1 MTDTTSEQNPYEHW
15 LAERR
20 DVSPPVNLTD
30 QIMSQVVDFENHRQS
45 IWWLLLVEQIERS
58 RAARW
63 AICCAALAI
72 GAVPYL
78 VLAHVPSF

>member
-1 MTDTTSEQNPYEHW
+1 
-15 LAERR
+15 
-20 DVSPPVNLTD
+20 
-30 QIMSQVVDFENHRQS
+30 MSQVVDFENHRQS